1 MSKFLTGEELSEEV
15 YNIIWDAESTLLIV
29 SPYIKLDKYFKELFD
44 HHLNN
49 HKLHLLLV
57 FGKNEK
63 DVKKSMSQV
72 DFDYFQQFPN
82 ISIVYVPNLHA
93 KYYGNEKK
101 GVITSINLYD
111 YSFKNNIEFGVFS
124 EQSIFNK
131 FSSNADNEA
140 WNQCM
145 EIAYEHEA
153 IFIRRPVYKIKKGI
167 LGTSKDY
174 MRSENLLNATDDFY
188 GAKRSH
194 SDSGRRL
201 EDFDDEL
208 ELGSE
213 QMVRPERDLELEK
226 MVIKKPKKASSKT
239 TFEDSKLDTK
249 SQIGYC
255 IRTGVEIEFNP
266 ERPMSYKA
274 FKMWNKY
281 GDEDY
286 QEKYCHYSG
295 EESDGAT
302 TVAKPILKKN
312 WKKAMNN

>member
-1 MSKFLTGEELSEEV
+1 MSKFLTGEKLSNEV
-15 YNIIWDAESTLLIV
+15 YNIIWDAEGILLIV

-44 HHLNN
+44 HHSHN

-131 FSSNADNEA
+131 FSSSADNEA
-140 WNQCM
+140 WNTCM
-145 EIAYEHEA
+145 EIAEQHEV

-167 LGTSKDY
+167 LGTTKDY
-174 MRSENLLNATDDFY
+174 KKSETLLNATDDFY
-188 GAKRSH
+188 GVKRSH
-194 SDSGRRL
+194 SDSGKRL
-201 EDFDDEL
+201 EDFDYEL
-208 ELGSE
+208 ELDSD
-213 QMVRPERDLELEK
+213 QMVRPERDLEEEI
-226 MVIKKPKKASSKT
+226 IKKPKKTSNKT
-239 TFEDSKLDTK
+239 TFKNNKTDTQ
-249 SQIGYC
+249 STIGYC
-255 IRTGVEIEFNP
+255 IRTGEKIEFNP
-266 ERPMSYKA
+266 EKPMTNKA
-274 FKMWNKY
+274 YKMWSKY
-281 GDEDY
+281 EDKAY
-286 QEKYCHYSG
+286 QEKYCHFSG
-295 EESDGAT
+295 EPSKGETSL
-302 TVAKPILKKN
+302 AKPILRKN
-312 WKKAMNN
+312 WKKAMSS